1 MKTVRVVAAI
11 ICDSMENKTRIFS
24 TARGYG
30 EFEGKWEV
38 PGGKIEEGETP
49 QEALKREIREELDTE
64 IEVGDLIDTIEYD
77 YPTFHLSM
85 QCFWA
90 EVVSGHLELKEAEAA
105 RWLTADTID
114 SVEWLPADRV
124 LLQKLKEAM
133 K

>member
-1 MKTVRVVAAI
+1 MKTVKVVAAI

-30 EFEGKWEV
+30 EFEGKWEF

-49 QEALKREIREELDTE
+49 QEALRREIREHLATE

-90 EVVSGHLELKEAEAA
+90 EVISGPLELREAEDAK
-105 RWLTADTID
+105 WLDAGSID
-114 SVEWLPADRV
+114 SVEWLPADRA
-124 LLQKLKEAM
+124 LLEKIKEEM
-133 K
+133 